1 MQVLSLL
8 LLLLPFVGFITLGFT
23 QKLISRC
30 TAGILASFVI
40 FLNFVISVI
49 IFLYSDSHSSDWN
62 ILIFDWI
69 QFDNMRIPFEITIDA
84 LSTLMILIING
95 VGMLIHIYSIGY
107 MKDDEG
113 ANKFF
118 SYLNLFVFFMLILVL
133 SSNYLMLF
141 IGWEGV
147 GLCSYLLIGFWF
159 QDHANNNAAKKAFI
173 INRIGDVGFLVGLF
187 FLFSTFNTLN
197 IKDILQQASL
207 ITSGTP
213 VLFLITICLFIGATG
228 KSAQL
233 PLFTWLPDAMAGPT
247 PVSALIHAAT
257 MVTAGIYLIARSSI
271 LFILSPI
278 TLNIILIIGTT
289 TALIAGLIAIYQ
301 SDIKKILAYS
311 TVSQL
316 GFLFMAIGFGSFDG
330 AMFHMFT
337 HAFFKALLFL
347 GAGSVIHA
355 LDNEQNINN
364 MGGLSKKI
372 PFTFAVFLIG
382 TIAISGI
389 PPFAG
394 FFSKELIL
402 GEAYHHSLFMGLIT
416 TLVSLLTTLY
426 MFRLLFVVFI
436 REASESVKQNYHI
449 HESPNTMLIP
459 MYVLAVLSIIAGFLN
474 VPKLFSSNKYFET
487 YLHPVFAE
495 AFQLKHHLIEN
506 HESIT
511 FEWII
516 MIVPLL
522 IIGSLI
528 YFSYFRFVK
537 LKQDTTQYRGIN
549 KIFANKLYID
559 ELYYTL
565 ITKPLNHISEFFREI
580 IDQNVINQFINWIG
594 KFTLIIGNKIR
605 MIQTG
610 NAGYY
615 MLIMVL
621 FIISMLFYNII
632 L

>member
-1 MQVLSLL
+1 
-8 LLLLPFVGFITLGFT
+8 
-23 QKLISRC
+23 
-30 TAGILASFVI
+30 
-40 FLNFVISVI
+40 
-49 IFLYSDSHSSDWN
+49 
-62 ILIFDWI
+62 
-69 QFDNMRIPFEITIDA
+69 MRIPFEITIDA

-474 VPKLFSSNKYFET
+474 VPKLFSSNQYFET